1 MTCAWNFTVTVAITI
16 VRAAPWGRMVCNFE
30 QSGVC
35 AFGSFARPG
44 IGHAGVPA
52 RPKARR
58 VAPSRASPIGELHHA
73 GTLLSETSFKPDQ
86 TEEIAK
92 AFGDAWDQLQ
102 GEQTDRLCPPLSAPS
117 PSGNYRNRPTSGH
130 RRAKAAG

>member
-1 MTCAWNFTVTVAITI
+1 MDYGHSSHHDCQG
-16 VRAAPWGRMVCNFE
+16 RAWGRMVCNFE

-52 RPKARR
+52 RPKASS
-58 VAPSRASPIGELHHA
+58 VAPSRASPIEESHHA

-102 GEQTDRLCPPLSAPS
+102 GEQTDPVMSPLVRSLAKRDS
-117 PSGNYRNRPTSGH
+117 RNRPTSEH